1 MLRFW
6 IGLLVAATAAACG
19 GEGKRSLAD
28 QGRRDYAANCTAC
41 HHPDPRRDGA
51 LGPAVAGSSRA
62 LLEARV
68 LRAEYP
74 PGYQPKRQTR
84 QMMALPH
91 LAPQLEALA
100 VYLADVLED

>member
-6 IGLLVAATAAACG
+6 IGFLVSAVASACG
-19 GEGKRSLAD
+19 GAPERSLAE
-28 QGRRDYAANCTAC
+28 QGRRVYAANCTAC
-41 HHPDPRRDGA
+41 HHPDPRREGA
-51 LGPAVAGSSRA
+51 IGPSVAGSSRA

-74 PGYQPKRQTR
+74 PGYRPKRRTC
-84 QMMALPH
+84 QMVALPH

-100 VYLADVLED
+100 VYLADTRED